1 MMQKTTTYFLH
12 GLDSSGK
19 GTKGRFFTERFPQ
32 VLCPDFGGTLSN
44 RLLQL
49 EALCTNQQQLTLIG
63 SSFGGLMATCYAT
76 QHPEKVTQLI
86 LLAPAL
92 NFEAFQPPAEP
103 LQIPTLTIIG
113 KHDTVTPAALV
124 APLAEATFTD
134 LEIRIEN
141 DDHMLHSTF
150 QHLDWQKI
158 LVG

>member
-1 MMQKTTTYFLH
+1 MLKKTTYFLH

-19 GTKGRFFTERFPQ
+19 GTKGQFFTKNFPQ
-32 VLCPDFGGTLSN
+32 VVCPNFEGTLAN

-49 EALCTNQQQLTLIG
+49 EAHSKNQQQLTLIG
-63 SSFGGLMATCYAT
+63 SSFGGLIATCYAIK
-76 QHPEKVTQLI
+76 HPGKITQLV

-92 NFEAFQPPAEP
+92 NFEGYQPPAEL
-103 LQIPTLTIIG
+103 LQIPTLIIIG
-113 KHDTVTPAALV
+113 KHDTVTPPALV